1 MQGDRV
7 ARDHSA
13 LAVSQGSDIF
23 FRRGAYQPGTDRGDH
38 VLRHE
43 VAHYLQRG
51 TPGTESALWSQPALE
66 AEAHA
71 AAAGREGPVRIRG
84 SAASD
89 QPLAIKTYVSTVGG
103 NPYFDAAV
111 EFYKLWEN
119 ETAERIDS
127 YQQIVEK
134 LEGLKKVDKFPPK
147 FRIVA
152 HADGSS
158 LFLPLVQGATS
169 YASVTD
175 LGLQTRRALAGHL
188 GDLAHI
194 AGDMTGVV
202 HGWLDAD
209 SAGKPLLTKVG
220 ITAAPVDLWH
230 EFFWWVVDEYY
241 VTIVKELAATAGGTP
256 QTTTKEMDDLK
267 SEIRGAQGD
276 LSKALAP
283 GLPKG
288 AAESDIAALRPAIL
302 KALKDDGRTF
312 GNVDAGFFRQRLDR
326 IPIGARQKGREW
338 VASCLS
344 SWDQLTGQ

>member
-1 MQGDRV
+1 
-7 ARDHSA
+7 
-13 LAVSQGSDIF
+13 
-23 FRRGAYQPGTDRGDH
+23 
-38 VLRHE
+38 
-43 VAHYLQRG
+43 
-51 TPGTESALWSQPALE
+51 
-66 AEAHA
+66 
-71 AAAGREGPVRIRG
+71 
-84 SAASD
+84 
-89 QPLAIKTYVSTVGG
+89 
-103 NPYFDAAV
+103 
-111 EFYKLWEN
+111 
-119 ETAERIDS
+119 
-127 YQQIVEK
+127 
-134 LEGLKKVDKFPPK
+134 
-147 FRIVA
+147 
-152 HADGSS
+152 
-158 LFLPLVQGATS
+158 
-169 YASVTD
+169 
-175 LGLQTRRALAGHL
+175 
-188 GDLAHI
+188 
-194 AGDMTGVV
+194 MTGVV

-326 IPIGARQKGREW
+326 MRHPDVVAFRREVRATASRKVSAFAETSTILARPF
-338 VASCLS
+338 S
-344 SWDQLTGQ
+344 SKCVSFCFDSAN